1 MDPLRLR
8 RGTMCNAPGGLEKQS
23 EKWTYFWSRK
33 MSRRNWNPETVFSS
47 LVSSPFWI
55 SRLVLQLGSTTWF
68 YFLTFRAV
76 NPRQK
81 SWRKLGKIPRG
92 IQDRIPGKES
102 RRGIQE
108 KNPGE
113 ERNLEPSYRR
123 GRHGRHGR
131 LNELNELNSLIARV
145 CKGLR
150 WFARACKDLRTPE
163 RLCKGLQGLAR
174 RSSSCARRRSSC
186 ARRRNS
192 GIQNHVWKSR
202 VYLFI
207 IFI

>member
-1 MDPLRLR
+1 MDLFLVPK
-8 RGTMCNAPGGLEKQS
+8 NEPQKLES
-23 EKWTYFWSRK
+23 
-33 MSRRNWNPETVFSS
+33 WNCFFRSGELS
-47 LVSSPFWI
+47 LLDLPSGIAIRFHY
-55 SRLVLQLGSTTWF
+55 LVLFPGVSCGESKTEVLEE
-68 YFLTFRAV
+68 A
-76 NPRQK
+76 K
-81 SWRKLGKIPRG
+81 KKIPRG

-102 RRGIQE
+102 RRGLQE

-150 WFARACKDLRTPE
+150 WFARACKDLRTLE

-174 RSSSCARRRSSC
+174 RSSSCVRRKRSSC
-186 ARRRNS
+186 ARRRKS
-192 GIQNHVWKSR
+192 GIQNHVWKNR

-207 IFI
+207 LFIW